1 MGSPTK
7 RKKKKAVAMQSTRR
21 IIEER
26 IEFLTDLKTEVDS
39 GEEIPM
45 VRLGG
50 MLEDLMHLNPLSH
63 KKTVPFLLECYQEEL
78 AAIDRISQN

>member
-7 RKKKKAVAMQSTRR
+7 RKKKKAVAMQSTQT

-26 IEFLTDLKTEVDS
+26 IEFLTELKADMES

-45 VRLGG
+45 VKLGG
-50 MLEDLMHLNPLSH
+50 LLEDLMHLNPLSH